1 MSKVNESRQVI
12 VKSLSTHKSIQE
24 TLDFFNNV
32 KNMELGRA
40 IHSVQKNS
48 DGWYTSISRRKSWSS
63 SGESLSVI
71 ARSIY

>member
-32 KNMELGRA
+32 KNMELRKA
-40 IHSVQKNS
+40 IHS

-71 ARSIY
+71 ASQFIDCP